1 MKKPEL
7 LAPAGNFEKLRAAI
21 HYGADAVYLGGQK
34 YSLRAHAT
42 NFTDQEIARAV
53 IYAHDHGAKV
63 YVTVNILAHN
73 RDLDGLPE
81 YIDSLAQ
88 AGVDGLII
96 SDPGIMRI
104 AKEHAPDLSIH
115 LSTQANVT
123 NLESAR
129 FWEDQGVKRI
139 NAARELSLEEI
150 IKIKESTGLE
160 VEMFVHGALCI
171 SYSGRCLL
179 SSYFTGRS
187 ANQGD
192 CAHPCR
198 YSYALTEEKR
208 PGQYFPIE
216 EDGRGT
222 YIFNSRDLCLLR
234 RLPQLM
240 KAGIDTLKIEGR
252 MKSVYYTSA
261 VVRTYRAALDHLA
274 ENWEHETN
282 GALPVLDDK
291 FMAELHKIGSRG
303 YTENFF
309 AEPPG
314 AKDMLHN
321 APRIIPSHEPAGIVR
336 RSEDKIQIEIRS
348 PLFPGD
354 SVEYLGK
361 GLDSSHHKVHKIF
374 NEDGEEIEKANPG
387 NIVTFDT
394 SPTEEHWLDGALLRK
409 KTAHSRQ

>member
-7 LAPAGNFEKLRAAI
+7 LAPAGNFEKLRTAI

-42 NFTDQEIARAV
+42 NFTDQEIARGVA
-53 IYAHDHGAKV
+53 YAHERGVKV

-73 RDLDGLPE
+73 RDLDTLPE
-81 YIDSLAQ
+81 YLETLARN
-88 AGVDGLII
+88 GVDGLIV
-96 SDPGIMRI
+96 SDPGILRI
-104 AKEHAPDLSIH
+104 AKKHVPSLPVH

-139 NAARELSLEEI
+139 NAARELSLAEI
-150 IKIKESTGLE
+150 VKIREATDLE
-160 VEMFVHGALCI
+160 VEVFVHGALCI

-179 SSYFTGRS
+179 SSYLTGRS

-208 PGQYFPIE
+208 PGQYFPVE
-216 EDGRGT
+216 EDERGT
-222 YIFNSRDLCLLR
+222 YIFNSKDLCLLQ
-234 RLPQLM
+234 RLPELM
-240 KAGIDTLKIEGR
+240 KSGVDSLKIEGR
-252 MKSVYYTSA
+252 MKSVYYTGA

-274 ENWEHETN
+274 DLWPTVET
-282 GALPVLDDK
+282 GALPKLEER
-291 FMAELHKIGSRG
+291 FMTELHKIGSRG

-309 AEPPG
+309 DEPPG
-314 AKDMLHN
+314 PGDMLHN
-321 APRIIPSHEPAGIVR
+321 EPRITPSHEPAGIVR
-336 RSEDKIQIEIRS
+336 VENDRVRIEIRS

-361 GLDSSHHKVHKIF
+361 GLESTSHMVHKIF
-374 NEDGEEIEKANPG
+374 NEDGEELEKANPG
-387 NIVTFDT
+387 NLVTLEIGL
-394 SPTEEHWLDGALLRK
+394 TEVRWQDGALLRK
-409 KTAHSRQ
+409 KAGH